1 MINMERHILAP
12 EHIKLTKE
20 EKDNILTKHNISIKQ
35 LPRILESDP
44 AIKSLEAKPGELI
57 MIKRNSQT
65 ARESFFYRVVVHG

>member
-1 MINMERHILAP
+1 MERHILAS

-20 EKDNILTKHNISIKQ
+20 EKDKVLTKHNISIKQ

-44 AIKSLEAKPGELI
+44 AIKNLEAKPGEVI

-65 ARESFFYRVVVHG
+65 AKESIFYRVVING

>member
-1 MINMERHILAP
+1 MERHILAP

-20 EKDNILTKHNISIKQ
+20 EKDKVLAKYNISIKQ

-44 AIKSLEAKPGELI
+44 AIKNLEAKPGEVI

-65 ARESFFYRVVVHG
+65 AKESIFYRVVING

>member
-1 MINMERHILAP
+1 MERHILAP

-20 EKDNILTKHNISIKQ
+20 EKDKVLTKHNISIKQ

-44 AIKSLEAKPGELI
+44 AIKNLEAKPGEVI

-65 ARESFFYRVVVHG
+65 AKESIFYRVVING

>member
-1 MINMERHILAP
+1 MERHILAP

-20 EKDNILTKHNISIKQ
+20 EKDKVLAKYNISIKQ

-44 AIKSLEAKPGELI
+44 AIKNLEAKQGEVI

-65 ARESFFYRVVVHG
+65 AKESIFYRVVING